1 MLNYYKR
8 ARSWIYLPSTT
19 DILKTNH
26 IWSSQGAHDANYTTD
41 SLCFRRYY
49 EDQPITNAS
58 YFFFSPSLFKK
69 TQIQL
74 HSLKTTTL
82 TINLSLFNII
92 SAHFHRFGLPFN
104 KGMYSS
110 PVLCPKPLT
119 HGRQP
124 TLFVLQLLYSD
135 KSSSN
140 SADIHCCIPIHIFQP
155 FMYANG
161 HFTFCSQEFN
171 HRTLSNMN
179 INVSHFAM
187 GCSAAV
193 AGS

>member
-1 MLNYYKR
+1 ML
-8 ARSWIYLPSTT
+8 
-19 DILKTNH
+19 
-26 IWSSQGAHDANYTTD
+26 
-41 SLCFRRYY
+41 
-49 EDQPITNAS
+49 PI
-58 YFFFSPSLFKK
+58 FFSPLLFKK

-92 SAHFHRFGLPFN
+92 SVHFHRFDPPFN

-110 PVLCPKPLT
+110 PVKSKVLSLKPLM
-119 HGRQP
+119 HGRFHILSFSFFTATYP
-124 TLFVLQLLYSD
+124 
-135 KSSSN
+135 SSN

-171 HRTLSNMN
+171 HRTLSNT
-179 INVSHFAM
+179 M
-187 GCSAAV
+187 GCSAAICCCRKLLLQWIGQKV
-193 AGS
+193 WGILPNAIFFLTNVFQKKKRGGITYWLTLVLYALLLCSRGEDYQ